1 MTETRKLAAIMFT
14 DIMGYTALMSKDEQK
29 ALAVLEINRDMQTS
43 LAKNYNGEFLKEM
56 GDGTMLCFQSALDAV
71 HCAMEIQKSAI
82 ELEINLR
89 IGIHLGDIVFK
100 DGDIFGDGVNVAA
113 RIEPLAKKGGICVSD
128 EVYKTIH
135 NHSGIYAEYMGEKQL
150 KNVKHLL
157 KIYAISD
164 QEIMK
169 AEGIP
174 EIVPKVIEENSIV
187 VLPFDNISG
196 DPEQEYFSDGLTEEI
211 ITDLSYIHKMRVISR
226 TSAMVYKGTKKNI
239 KSIGEE
245 LNVKYVLEG
254 SVRKAGNNVRIVAQ
268 LINAPTDAHVWA
280 EKFSG
285 TLDDIFDIQEKV
297 SRSITDALRV
307 KISPEESEK
316 ILHRPIDNPQAL
328 ESHMRAQQELW
339 KYTED
344 SFQRAINYLNAG
356 IEIIGDNATLYAGL
370 AYAYWFYH
378 DYGIIP
384 DPSCI
389 DKAEEYVKK
398 VFELEPNSA
407 SGHRINGL
415 IKLKQNTIS
424 ESYTSLKKAYQ
435 LDPNDPNTLLWY
447 AYLIGEHFGRPDE
460 MKHLAD
466 KLLEIDPL
474 SPVNQGVIA
483 LYYWYSGEFEL
494 ALECYRK
501 WWKMH
506 PDNLMAGFYL
516 VRHLAMNNKMDE
528 CLALVST
535 FEKNAP
541 GHVFTIFCQFLKYSI
556 EGNKAKAE
564 EIIPIEIRSSCYGD
578 FHITSFFMDCYALLN
593 EKEIAID
600 WLEHS
605 VKKGW
610 INYPYF
616 NDIDPFLENIRG
628 EERFKKI
635 MEKVRHEWENF
646 EL

>member
-29 ALAVLEINRDMQTS
+29 AMALLEINRVMQTS
-43 LAKNYNGEFLKEM
+43 MAKNFNGEFLKEM

-82 ELEINLR
+82 AIELNLR

-128 EVYKTIH
+128 EVFKTVH
-135 NHSGIYAEYMGEKQL
+135 NHAGIYAEYMGEKQL
-150 KNVKHLL
+150 KNVKYLL

-164 QEIMK
+164 QEIK
-169 AEGIP
+169 KTEGIP
-174 EIVPKVIEENSIV
+174 EIVPKEIEENSIV

-239 KSIGEE
+239 KSIGKE

-254 SVRKAGNNVRIVAQ
+254 SVRKAGKNIRIVAQ

-280 EKFSG
+280 EKYSG

-307 KISPEESEK
+307 KISPEEYLK
-316 ILHRPIDNPQAL
+316 MNDRPINNPLAL
-328 ESHMRAQQELW
+328 DAYMRAQNELW
-339 KYTED
+339 KFTED
-344 SFQRAINYLNAG
+344 GFNRAIDYLNTG
-356 IEIIGDNATLYAGL
+356 LKIVGENATIYAGL
-370 AYAYWFYH
+370 ALAHWFYYDH
-378 DYGIIP
+378 DLVIR
-384 DPSCI
+384 PSSLV
-389 DKAEEYVKK
+389 KAEEYVQKT
-398 VFELEPNSA
+398 FQLEPNSSA
-407 SGHRINGL
+407 GHRIMGL
-415 IKLKQNTIS
+415 FKLRKNKVTEAYLS
-424 ESYTSLKKAYQ
+424 FKKAYNINSI
-435 LDPNDPNTLLWY
+435 DTNNLLWY
-447 AYLIGEHFGRPDE
+447 AYVIVEHIGRPND

-466 KLLEIDPL
+466 KLLKIDPL
-474 SPVNQGVIA
+474 SPINQTIPG
-483 LYYWYSGEFEL
+483 LYFWYSGEFDS
-494 ALECYRK
+494 ALECYQK
-501 WWKMH
+501 YYKME
-506 PDNLMAGFYL
+506 PENLMSAFYL
-516 VRHLAMNNKMDE
+516 VRMLAMNNKLE
-528 CLALVST
+528 ESFALIDKL
-535 FEKNAP
+535 EKEAP
-541 GHVFTIFCQFLKYSI
+541 GHMFTIFCQFLKYSLQ
-556 EGNKAKAE
+556 GNKSKAE
-564 EIIPIEIRSSCYGD
+564 EILPEEARQACYED
-578 FHITSFFMDCYALLN
+578 YHITSFFMDCYALLN
-593 EKEIAID
+593 EKEIALD
-600 WLEHS
+600 WLERS

-616 NDIDPFLENIRG
+616 NEIDPFLENIRG
-628 EERFKKI
+628 EKRFKKI
-635 MEKVRHEWENF
+635 MEKVKYEWENF